1 MAMEERER
9 EQGRGRGYAAHD
21 GPGGRTGDGPGP
33 ETGHEPEP
41 LSDLERG
48 TVQRAQLRTRIAD
61 IAWTALIVVLGLW
74 ALWSAV
80 GIARETAN
88 AWVYC
93 VIGGVLFTVALW
105 ARLSTLKA
113 RARTRL

>member
-1 MAMEERER
+1 MATEERDRER
-9 EQGRGRGYAAHD
+9 GAGRDHAAHD
-21 GPGGRTGDGPGP
+21 GPGSGT
-33 ETGHEPEP
+33 THEPEP

-48 TVQRAQLRTRIAD
+48 TVQRAQLRTRVAD
-61 IAWTALIVVLGLW
+61 IAWTALVIVLGTW
-74 ALWSAV
+74 VLWSAI

-93 VIGGVLFTVALW
+93 VIGAVLFTVALW

>member
-9 EQGRGRGYAAHD
+9 EQAPGYAAHD
-21 GPGGRTGDGPGP
+21 GPGGRTGGGPGP
-33 ETGHEPEP
+33 GTGHEPEP

-80 GIARETAN
+80 GIARETEN
-88 AWVYC
+88 ALVYC
-93 VIGGVLFTVALW
+93 VVGGVLFTVALW

-113 RARTRL
+113 RARTHL

>member
-9 EQGRGRGYAAHD
+9 EHATGG
-21 GPGGRTGDGPGP
+21 GPGDGLV
-33 ETGHEPEP
+33 HEPEP
-41 LSDLERG
+41 LSELERG
-48 TVQRAQLRTRIAD
+48 TVQRAQLRARIAD
-61 IAWTALIVVLGLW
+61 IAWTALIVVLGAW
-74 ALWSAV
+74 ALWGAV

-93 VIGGVLFTVALW
+93 VNGAVLFTVALW

>member
-1 MAMEERER
+1 MEERGR
-9 EQGRGRGYAAHD
+9 EYARNG
-21 GPGGRTGDGPGP
+21 GPGDGPAG
-33 ETGHEPEP
+33 EPEP
-41 LSDLERG
+41 LSELERG

-61 IAWTALIVVLGLW
+61 IAWTALIVVLGAW

-93 VIGGVLFTVALW
+93 VIGAVLFTVALW

-113 RARTRL
+113 RARTHL